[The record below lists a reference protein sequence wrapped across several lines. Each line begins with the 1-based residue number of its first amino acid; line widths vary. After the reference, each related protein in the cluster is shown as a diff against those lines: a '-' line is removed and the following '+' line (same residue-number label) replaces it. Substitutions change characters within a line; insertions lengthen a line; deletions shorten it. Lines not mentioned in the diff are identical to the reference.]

1 MTLTEL
7 RYLVALDAERHF
19 GRAAERSFVSQ
30 PTLSVALKKLEEQ
43 LGVTL
48 FERHRGEARPTPIGE
63 RIIEQAHRVLAEAEQ
78 VKLLA
83 AEGKDELRGTLRVGA
98 IYTVGPYLF
107 PNLVPAMRAKHPEMP
122 MAIEENYTDV
132 LARRLKQ
139 NELDVVIIALPF
151 NQPGVVTWPVY
162 DEDFV
167 VALPQDHAWTKRK
180 QIAASDLA
188 NETLLLLGPGNCFRD
203 QVLTACPECQ
213 EMELTGQGALA
224 GSSLETIRH
233 MVVSGL
239 GITVLPKSAAADP
252 GSHKLLSIRPFSKPS
267 PARRIALAWRRSFP
281 RTRAIAALRDTLL
294 NSGIEGVSYLAKAEQ
309 QLVGEESTD

>member
-43 LGVTL
+43 LGITL
-48 FERHRGEARPTPIGE
+48 FERHRGEARPTPVGA

-78 VKLLA
+78 IKLIA

-98 IYTVGPYLF
+98 IYTVGPYLL
-107 PNLVPAMRAKHPEMP
+107 PQLVPALREHYPDMP
-122 MAIEENYTDV
+122 LVIEENYTDV

-139 NELDVVIIALPF
+139 NELDVIVVALPF
-151 NQPGVVTWPVY
+151 QPPGTVTWPLY

-167 VALPQDHAWTKRK
+167 VALPLEHAWAARK
-180 QIAASDLA
+180 SVKASELGDE
-188 NETLLLLGPGNCFRD
+188 NVLLLGPGNCFRD
-203 QVLTACPECQ
+203 QVLAACPDCHEI
-213 EMELTGQGALA
+213 EVNGRSTLS

-239 GITVLPKSAAADP
+239 GITVMPKSATEEP
-252 GSHKLLSIRPFSKPS
+252 GENRLLEIRPFAEPT
-267 PARRIALAWRRSFP
+267 PTRRIALAWRRSFP
-281 RTRAIAALRDTLL
+281 RLKAIEAFHEVLL
-294 NSGIEGVSYLAKAEQ
+294 ACPLAGVRKLPAETIAS
-309 QLVGEESTD
+309 ST

>member
-7 RYLVALDAERHF
+7 RYLVALDSERHF

-30 PTLSVALKKLEEQ
+30 PTLSVALKKLEDQ

-48 FERHRGEARPTPIGE
+48 FERHRGEARPTPVGE
-63 RIIEQAHRVLAEAEQ
+63 RIIEQARRVLNEAEQ
-78 VKLLA
+78 VQRIA

-107 PNLVPAMRAKHPEMP
+107 PQLVPALRRAHPAMP
-122 MAIEENYTDV
+122 LIIEENYTDM

-139 NELDVVIIALPF
+139 SELDVIVIALPF
-151 NQPGVVTWPVY
+151 EPAAVNYWPVY

-167 VALPQDHAWTKRK
+167 VALPQDHAWAKRT
-180 QIAASDLA
+180 QISAAELA
-188 NETLLLLGPGNCFRD
+188 DENVLLLGPGNCFRD
-203 QVLTACPECQ
+203 QVLAACPDCH
-213 EMELTGQGALA
+213 EMAVSGQGTLS

-239 GITVLPKSAAADP
+239 GITVLPQSAALEP
-252 GSHKLLSIRPFSKPS
+252 GENSLLSIRPFAPPH

-281 RTRAIAALRDTLL
+281 RPKAVAALRAVLLDCGLQGVTLL
-294 NSGIEGVSYLAKAEQ
+294 PKAEPQ
-309 QLVGEESTD
+309 TGE